1 MGGRGSVFTFKA
13 EIGAQQDSNDRW
25 QMLTAVIRRKAR
37 ERSEGI
43 RLESS
48 KQTQSTRDPSPK
60 EEYRLKTTRVS
71 SRSSLGKDGK
81 NGVRQLHG
89 GKSRSSKFAKSEPEE
104 GCGRLDH
111 VFEHLVLSW
120 WN

>member
-1 MGGRGSVFTFKA
+1 MFTFKA

-25 QMLTAVIRRKAR
+25 QMLTAVIRRKDR

-60 EEYRLKTTRVS
+60 ERYRLKTTRVS
-71 SRSSLGKDGK
+71 SWSSLGKDGK

-89 GKSRSSKFAKSEPEE
+89 GERGSSKFAKSEPEE
-104 GCGRLDH
+104 GRGHLGH